1 MNNKTDYKK
10 HLVALAISSAL
21 FSGSVLAAQNSQPNS
36 NQNSEQKKLLDLE
49 RIVVTGSGGR
59 GQTKLESSVS
69 ITTLDAE
76 QLARE
81 APLGTADLLEAV
93 PGFWVEDS
101 GGETNNNVAPRGLRG
116 GEGFRYIGVE
126 EDGLPVVYDGVWVDF
141 YQRQD
146 ITIEHMEAVRG
157 GTSGLLTTNGPAA
170 LVNFIT
176 RKPDDIEE
184 ATIKLTTA
192 DYGMYRSEFFYGTPI
207 SDTWKMSV
215 GGFYRRQE
223 IGRASVRG
231 RGEKLV
237 EGGDI

>member
-1 MNNKTDYKK
+1 MSNNTSRYNK
-10 HLVALAISSAL
+10 HLIALAISGAL
-21 FSGSVLAAQNSQPNS
+21 LGSHTAVAQAKETQ
-36 NQNSEQKKLLDLE
+36 ETTEKKKLLDLE

-69 ITTLDAE
+69 VTTLNAE

-81 APLGTADLLEAV
+81 APLGTADLLESV

-157 GTSGLLTTNGPAA
+157 APQ
-170 LVNFIT
+170 V
-176 RKPDDIEE
+176 
-184 ATIKLTTA
+184 
-192 DYGMYRSEFFYGTPI
+192 Y
-207 SDTWKMSV
+207 
-215 GGFYRRQE
+215 
-223 IGRASVRG
+223 
-231 RGEKLV
+231 
-237 EGGDI
+237 